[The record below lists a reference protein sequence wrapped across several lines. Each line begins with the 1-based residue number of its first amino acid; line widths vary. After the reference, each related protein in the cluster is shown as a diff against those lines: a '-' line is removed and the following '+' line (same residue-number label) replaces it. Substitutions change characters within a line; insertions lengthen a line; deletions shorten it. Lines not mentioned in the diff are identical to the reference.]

1 MSLTAAWKVH
11 SPPCE
16 AAWEGQQQQR
26 QAAHKASKVT
36 RLFHGTVKD
45 AARAPR
51 ALRLHHPPHMP
62 PSACE
67 PTLSPSRL

>member
-51 ALRLHHPPHMP
+51 ALHPKHPYP
-62 PSACE
+62 CCE
-67 PTLSPSRL
+67 PILSP